1 MTGVV
6 VLFNVHS
13 YRSLDGWSSIS
24 TGTLNADC
32 SFNIWANKFIKK
44 YSNTYLTSIDSLWY
58 KEYHWNLKSID

>member
-6 VLFNVHS
+6 IVFNVHS

-32 SFNIWANKFIKK
+32 SFNISARNYI
-44 YSNTYLTSIDSLWY
+44 
-58 KEYHWNLKSID
+58 KSIQILILQA